1 MSRLRPFTV
10 EAASPAA
17 PASVFAVLADGAGWA
32 GWAGPLV
39 PRSRWART
47 GKPYPGGIGAVRV
60 LGRPPL
66 ATREEIVEHVPDR
79 RLAWTV
85 RGGGLPV
92 RDYRVA
98 VDLAPTA
105 TGGTTAAWTGIF
117 RPAVPG
123 TGRLAEAALRRVLA
137 GFAGRLATAAAGV
150 RPEASLRPGS
160 AP

>member
-1 MSRLRPFTV
+1 MSRLRSFAV
-10 EAASPAA
+10 EAGSPAA
-17 PASVFAVLADGAGWA
+17 PASVFAVLADGAHWA
-32 GWAGPLV
+32 AWAGPLV

-47 GKPYPGGIGAVRV
+47 GKPHPGGIGAVRV

-66 ATREEIVEHVPDR
+66 ATREEIVEHVHDR

-98 VDLAPTA
+98 VDLVPTA
-105 TGGTTAAWTGIF
+105 TGGTAAVWTGTF

-123 TGRLAEAALRRVLA
+123 TGRLTEAALRRVLVGLA
-137 GFAGRLATAAAGV
+137 RRLATAAPAGEPV
-150 RPEASLRPGS
+150 ASVRPGS
-160 AP
+160 AT